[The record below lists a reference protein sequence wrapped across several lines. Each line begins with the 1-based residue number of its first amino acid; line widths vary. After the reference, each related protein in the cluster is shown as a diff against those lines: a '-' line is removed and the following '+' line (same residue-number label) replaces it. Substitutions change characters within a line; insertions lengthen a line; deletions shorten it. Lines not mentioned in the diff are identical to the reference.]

1 MTDTRAP
8 AHPVDS
14 EVDANY
20 RIDVSKVDTA
30 VLYRITK
37 MAFRHK
43 ARMAIGICATV
54 IAATFQL
61 FIPQYLGQ
69 AVDQARGILA
79 EVSAEGGARGI
90 AEDAL
95 LSSALLLLGAAVGR
109 GLFTMMQNYQGE
121 AVGQLIGYRL
131 RLDTTANFSNSV
143 FHGMT
148 GYTPATS

>member
-20 RIDVSKVDTA
+20 RTDVSKVDTA

-79 EVSAEGGARGI
+79 EVSAEGGARGRAHLVARARREAHLRRGI
-90 AEDAL
+90 A
-95 LSSALLLLGAAVGR
+95 R
-109 GLFTMMQNYQGE
+109 GG
-121 AVGQLIGYRL
+121 GL
-131 RLDTTANFSNSV
+131 RGGGGDD
-143 FHGMT
+143 
-148 GYTPATS
+148 